1 MTVVLLLSNMWQW
14 SGGFAA
20 YVSWATGETA
30 PPMRVGASDDE
41 WQVCMG

>member
-1 MTVVLLLSNMWQW
+1 MTVVVLLNNMWQW

-20 YVSWATGETA
+20 YVSWATGETV

-41 WQVCMG
+41 WQV